1 MTEMGNKFLD
11 AALQYIELGMSVV
24 ILGKHGKLP
33 TTAHTPNGLK
43 DCTNDPEIARKW
55 WEVTP
60 KCNVGVVCGEPS
72 GGIVVIDV
80 DTKKVDGYGNMRE
93 WEIEHGEMPETATCC
108 TPTGGYHFYYRVNR
122 EVRPSVNEDL
132 GIDIRGDGSLAVV
145 PPSIHPDTE
154 TEYVWEFPPDEHEI
168 AMADE
173 RVYEFIEY
181 VRPKPANDGN
191 GESFPKVDASE
202 FREGGRNNQ
211 LYKMACGLMSQS
223 WDDDAIIASIE
234 TYNSMSGNPLPK
246 AEVDKLLRSALSLPK
261 GKSDEFYK
269 NELMPSGG
277 QLRGIAT
284 SRFNHVTVADK
295 LLTKYGACYLDGAP
309 AVFDG
314 LHYSIGWD
322 AIERAVI
329 SLKPNATQKNRN
341 EVRDYLRIMMPSE
354 SPAPSNYI
362 AFRNGVLD
370 VDTMELLTLT
380 PEMRI
385 PNVIPHD
392 WNPDARSEI
401 LDRTMAKISCNNPF
415 IEHNLFEFIGLCMM
429 RDSKYGYSAIL
440 LGKPGD
446 NASNGKSTYI
456 KMIGNILGRENYS
469 ALDLGVVAKRFQA
482 LQIMGKLAN
491 LGDDIGNEFVRG
503 NDLAVVKKIIT
514 GEDVYTDVKGTKGLT
529 FRPYCTMIFSA
540 NEMPKLGDD
549 SEGMMR
555 RMFPIRFNAK
565 FRDTDP
571 DFDPDISS
579 KLKSEECMEAAIVR
593 GIAGLKRVMANRR
606 PTPNDDSEDMVNQIR
621 LDNSSLLQWMD
632 DSGITREEMVGW
644 TSGYA
649 YERYKEWCD
658 RGGARN
664 PFGKYAFGKE
674 VSSKLNLVTVVER
687 RDGSTAR
694 VYAPRA

>member
-1 MTEMGNKFLD
+1 MADNEFLE
-11 AALQYIELGMSVV
+11 AALLYASMGWPVFPLWPKSKSPAT
-24 ILGKHGKLP
+24 KHGFKDAVTDEGQIRRWW
-33 TTAHTPNGLK
+33 TTNPDYNIGIATGNGL
-43 DCTNDPEIARKW
+43 C
-55 WEVTP
+55 
-60 KCNVGVVCGEPS
+60 
-72 GGIVVIDV
+72 VIDV
-80 DTKKVDGYGNMRE
+80 DDKPDKHPVLGSDMLRD
-93 WEIEHGEMPETATCC
+93 WEIEHGEISETCC
-108 TPTGGYHFYYRVNR
+108 AKSGTGGMHYYFDVGDTKISGC
-122 EVRPSVNEDL
+122 ESDTIFIDL
-132 GIDIRGDGSLAVV
+132 RCDGNYIVA
-145 PPSIHPDTE
+145 PPSIHPDTGRPYTWDISPE
-154 TEYVWEFPPDEHEI
+154 DMEPAKATATDKACIQW
-168 AMADE
+168 
-173 RVYEFIEY
+173 VYDN
-181 VRPKPANDGN
+181 RRGAGKN
-191 GESFPKVDASE
+191 GQKEKVKVPSSKVK
-202 FREGGRNNQ
+202 EGEGRNRF
-211 LYKMACGLMSQS
+211 LYEQGCSARAKGSDDEMIEIWLTELNKQKCSPPL
-223 WDDDAIIASIE
+223 DDAELRKTI
-234 TYNSMSGNPLPK
+234 NSVCTKPIG
-246 AEVDKLLRSALSLPK
+246 LSEEAK
-261 GKSDEFYK
+261 KQRD
-269 NELMPSGG
+269 M
-277 QLRGIAT
+277 AT
-284 SRFNHVTVADK
+284 ARFNHVAVANE

-370 VDTMELLTLT
+370 VNTMDLLTLT

-632 DSGITREEMVGW
+632 DSSITREDMVGW

-674 VSSKLNLVTVVER
+674 VSNKLNLVTVVER